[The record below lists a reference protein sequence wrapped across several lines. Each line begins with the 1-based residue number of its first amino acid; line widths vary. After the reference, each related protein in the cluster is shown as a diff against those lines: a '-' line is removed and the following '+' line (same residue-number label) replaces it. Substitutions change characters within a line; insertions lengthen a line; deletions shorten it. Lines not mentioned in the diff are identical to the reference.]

1 MIIKFLHLTTLL
13 AVALLLIACNN
24 GLSQPAKTNKNGVRS
39 LKPEFLKKL
48 ASKRIYFGH
57 MSVGNNII
65 QGVQEVAQSYPD
77 LPLAIRE
84 TEDFASFGQGLFA
97 HSRIGDN
104 KQPLKKVHNFSEKMD
119 AGLGNQAEVAFFKF
133 CYIDI
138 MANQDTDQVLAAYQ
152 QTMSNLK
159 HKYPN
164 TTFVHVTVPLTVV
177 QTGWKVPIKKLLGK
191 APGGYLDNIMRNRF
205 NQKLLTTYAGKEPV
219 FDLARVEAT
228 RPNGSM
234 ATFEWEGKTYLGM
247 HRDYASDGRHLN
259 EQGRRYAAEQLLVFL
274 ANI

>member
-1 MIIKFLHLTTLL
+1 LL
-13 AVALLLIACNN
+13 A
-24 GLSQPAKTNKNGVRS
+24 
-39 LKPEFLKKL
+39 KL

-65 QGVQEVAQSYPD
+65 QGVQEIFQSHPH
-77 LPLAIRE
+77 LLLAVHE
-84 TEDFASFGQGLFA
+84 TEDVESLGQGFFA

-104 KQPLKKVHNFSEKMD
+104 MQPLKKVHNFAEKMD
-119 AGLGNQAEVAFFKF
+119 AGLGNQAEIAFFKF

-138 MANQDTDQVLAAYQ
+138 MADQDTDQVLATYQ
-152 QTMSNLK
+152 QTMSNLQ
-159 HKYPN
+159 HKYPK

-191 APGGYLDNIMRNRF
+191 APGGYLDNIKRNQF
-205 NQKLLTTYAGKEPV
+205 NQKLLSTYAGKEPV

-228 RPNGSM
+228 RPDGSV
-234 ATFEWEGKTYLGM
+234 ATFEWEGNTYLGM
-247 HRDYASDGRHLN
+247 SENYASDGRHLN
-259 EQGRRYAAEQLLVFL
+259 EQGRRYVAEQLLVFL